1 MMKFIKN
8 ARRRRMLALALVM
21 LGGLS
26 FLLVPGNAPAGLLLA
41 GAGLLLE
48 VLGITL
54 RHEET

>member
-26 FLLVPGNAPAGLLLA
+26 FLLAPGNAPAGLLLA
-41 GAGLLLE
+41 GAGLLLV

>member
-1 MMKFIKN
+1 
-8 ARRRRMLALALVM
+8 MLALALVM

-26 FLLVPGNAPAGLLLA
+26 FLLAPGNAPAGLLLA

>member
-26 FLLVPGNAPAGLLLA
+26 FLLAPGNAPAGLLLA

>member
-1 MMKFIKN
+1 MKFIKN

-26 FLLVPGNAPAGLLLA
+26 FLLAPGNAPAGLLLA